1 MNVCEFTLY
10 EYSWKR
16 GERIPRDITCIYS
29 RVFYRQVSVHVSVHA
44 AKKRRKKKK
53 DERIVEANRSGIDS
67 PRETDPLARREAWY
81 RFLGSRKRVVRAT
94 ARDQRHLHTE
104 RNRRLSKSFVY
115 ISRRPSG
122 KTRGSRDCRRPLPP
136 PSPIWKFNY
145 LSRLTR

>member
-53 DERIVEANRSGIDS
+53 RRANRRGKSIGHRFS
-67 PRETDPLARREAWY
+67 ARNGSSREER
-81 RFLGSRKRVVRAT
+81 GVV
-94 ARDQRHLHTE
+94 
-104 RNRRLSKSFVY
+104 S
-115 ISRRPSG
+115 ISRLAKARG
-122 KTRGSRDCRRPLPP
+122 TRDGARSTPFAYRTKSSFIKILRLHFTEAERKNAGVARLP
-136 PSPIWKFNY
+136 PSPSSSPLPYMEI
-145 LSRLTR
+145 

>member
-53 DERIVEANRSGIDS
+53 TSESSRQIDRASILRAKRILSRGERRGIDFS
-67 PRETDPLARREAWY
+67 ARESAWYARRRAINAICIQNEIVVYQNPSFTFHGGRAE
-81 RFLGSRKRVVRAT
+81 KRGGRAI
-94 ARDQRHLHTE
+94 AAVPL
-104 RNRRLSKSFVY
+104 L
-115 ISRRPSG
+115 
-122 KTRGSRDCRRPLPP
+122 LPP
-136 PSPIWKFNY
+136 PLYGNLIIYPV
-145 LSRLTR
+145 